1 MNYDAMVKKN
11 LAALEAAFAEMKP
24 VTKER
29 CGAMV
34 RDAVARM
41 MPVKEPEG
49 PPTTPLSFSIE
60 RATVNGEPVNLVLQ
74 NPGNITFPIPCKT
87 TSTIPAWVDPLARA
101 MVEDGIV
108 KSPPAWNGVTT
119 TSDGVST
126 FVKVIDDMPVDKSG
140 ISVPFFEEP
149 AIEGDLPGTTGT
161 FYTETF
167 QTESPVEIIG
177 GWPDKSEVKLIGLA
191 PNRRMLRGTLGDG
204 RLVSIERK
212 QPWTAGA
219 VVQTKLIRAGAS
231 PLYRIMA

>member
-41 MPVKEPEG
+41 MPVPA
-49 PPTTPLSFSIE
+49 PL
-60 RATVNGEPVNLVLQ
+60 PV
-74 NPGNITFPIPCKT
+74 
-87 TSTIPAWVDPLARA
+87 TIPADPLARA

-108 KSPPAWNGVTT
+108 KSPPVWNGVTT

-126 FVKVIDDMPVDKSG
+126 FVKVIDEHPV
-140 ISVPFFEEP
+140 EEP

-167 QTESPVEIIG
+167 QTESPVEFIG

-231 PLYRIMA
+231 PLYRMMA